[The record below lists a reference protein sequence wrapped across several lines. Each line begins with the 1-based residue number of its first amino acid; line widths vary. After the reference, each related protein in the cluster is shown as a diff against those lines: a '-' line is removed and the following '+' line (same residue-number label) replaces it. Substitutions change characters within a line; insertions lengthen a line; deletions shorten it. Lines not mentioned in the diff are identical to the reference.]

1 MSKSAFGFPQIDR
14 KKPKSKGYFSM
25 MAHRIAMSTEV
36 ELTVALRKW
45 IKDKRPDLRGIAS
58 GEDFE
63 AFKKEFFVSEG
74 VHTLNVLLEFIK
86 KGRKRYSEHNKPT
99 IKKARRRRPNQ
110 NTDTLR
116 ADREHQELKA
126 NGEQVNW
133 NKIARKV
140 LLLPGKS
147 DVKTSKDGT
156 KSITLWPKR
165 VRRLKDNVTSYDRR
179 ERAAKRR

>member
-1 MSKSAFGFPQIDR
+1 MSKSAFGFPLIGS
-14 KKPKSKGYFSM
+14 KKPKPKG
-25 MAHRIAMSTEV
+25 RISRFAPRFVMSTDV
-36 ELTVALRKW
+36 GLMVALRKW
-45 IKDKRPDLRGIAS
+45 IEDKRPDLRDVAS

-74 VHTLNVLLEFIK
+74 VHTLDVLLEFIK

-99 IKKARRRRPNQ
+99 VKKARRRRPNQ

-116 ADREHQELKA
+116 ADKIHQELKA

-140 LLLPGKS
+140 LLPPGKP